1 MRKIAELLALALIS
15 IGIDESVADKFEK
28 IFSENNE
35 VLESRIVEDLGVE
48 PASARRILFKLQ
60 YENIMRYRK
69 VTNAESDRNS
79 EVYWTLNK
87 EGILKLVRKRV
98 KMMKQNLQKRLEYET
113 SEIIYECANE
123 PTHARMPISDA
134 MAQNFICPECGASLI
149 QTAKENI
156 VENLSKLIEF
166 LDNILSDLEK

>member
-1 MRKIAELLALALIS
+1 MRKIAELLVLALIS
-15 IGIDESVADKFEK
+15 IGIDENVADKFEK
-28 IFSENNE
+28 VFSENNE
-35 VLESRIVEDLGVE
+35 VLEGEIIEELGVE

-69 VTNAESDRNS
+69 VSNIESDRNS

-87 EGILKLVRKRV
+87 EGILKLVKRRV
-98 KMMKQNLQKRLEYET
+98 KMMKKNLEKRLEYET

-134 MAQNFICPECGASLI
+134 MAQNFVCPECGASLV

-156 VENLSKLIEF
+156 VENLNKLIEF
-166 LDNILSDLEK
+166 LDHMISDLER